1 MERERQQERPK
12 QAVPDPRRPYV
23 KPACI
28 SEPIYE
34 TLALAC
40 GKVPGGGGQC
50 HGAPHRS

>member
-1 MERERQQERPK
+1 MPESKPVEEFSADK
-12 QAVPDPRRPYV
+12 KKPYT

-40 GKVPGGGGQC
+40 LKLPGGGGGC
-50 HGAPHRS
+50 LAVASNS